1 MPRNNKQKDYTFA
14 FGMLLI
20 FLLFSFMYIM
30 CYDMVLKPTDIGYDK
45 EFAQEQ
51 INLLTLFKVIMIL
64 SGLSMLI
71 SIVYNDIKERG

>member
-1 MPRNNKQKDYTFA
+1 MPRNNKQKDYSFA

-30 CYDMVLKPTDIGYDK
+30 CYYMVLKPTDIGYDE

-51 INLLTLFKVIMIL
+51 INLLTLFKVLMIL

>member
-20 FLLFSFMYIM
+20 FLLFSCMYII

-45 EFAQEQ
+45 EFAEGQLAQ
-51 INLLTLFKVIMIL
+51 LMLFKVIIII
-64 SGLSMLI
+64 SGLSVIINL
-71 SIVYNDIKERG
+71 VYNDIKERG

>member
-20 FLLFSFMYIM
+20 FLLFSFMYII

-45 EFAQEQ
+45 EFAEGQLAQ
-51 INLLTLFKVIMIL
+51 LMLFKVIIII
-64 SGLSMLI
+64 SGLSVIINL
-71 SIVYNDIKERG
+71 VYNDIKEKG